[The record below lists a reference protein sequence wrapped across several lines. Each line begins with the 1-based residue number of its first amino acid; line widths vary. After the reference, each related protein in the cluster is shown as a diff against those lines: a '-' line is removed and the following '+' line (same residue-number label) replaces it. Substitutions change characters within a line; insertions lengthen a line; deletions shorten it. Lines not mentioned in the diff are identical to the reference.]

1 MINSPTFKGFQR
13 ADGSIGVRNQVLAVS
28 TVACANYVAENI
40 ARDYPDVIPVTHQ
53 YGCDQVGKD
62 LDLFVNT
69 LLGISMN
76 GNIAAVL
83 VIGLGCEEI
92 SAPFLA
98 ETISKKGKPADYLI
112 IQNTGGT
119 SDSII
124 EGKKKLGNLRKSLD
138 PKKNEISFDKLI
150 IGLKCGGS
158 DFSSG
163 MISNPAVGVTVD
175 LLLQNG
181 ARVIFGETTE
191 LLGAEEV
198 IKERSETAEIER
210 FIFKKLNKI
219 EEVAARMK
227 VDIRGA
233 QPSPGN
239 IEGGLSTIEEKS
251 LGAICKIGSSKI
263 NNVLNYGQ
271 TCIRPGLT
279 YMDTPG
285 NDILTMTGLAA
296 GGAHMII
303 FTTGRGTPMGFA
315 AVPVIKICASPLTSK
330 MMEENIDIDLS
341 PFLFNKMSLTEAGE
355 MIFKFSKD
363 VADGKLVKAELLGH
377 REFGIYSIG
386 PIL

>member
-1 MINSPTFKGFQR
+1 MINSPTFKGYQR
-13 ADGSIGVRNQVLAVS
+13 IDGSIGIRNHVLIIS
-28 TVACANYVAENI
+28 TVACANYVAERI
-40 ARDYPDVIPVTHQ
+40 ARDYLDVIPVTHQ
-53 YGCDQVGKD
+53 YGCDQIGKD
-62 LDLFVNT
+62 LDLFFNT
-69 LLGISMN
+69 LLRISMN

-92 SAPFLA
+92 SASFLA
-98 ETISKKGKPADYLI
+98 ETISKKGKPVDYLI

-124 EGKKKLGNLRKSLD
+124 EGKKKLENLRKLLD
-138 PKKNEISFDKLI
+138 PKKSEISFDKLI

-163 MISNPAVGVTVD
+163 IISNPAVGVTVD

-210 FIFKKLNKI
+210 FILKKLNKI

-263 NNVLNYGQ
+263 NHVLNYGQ
-271 TCIRPGLT
+271 SCSKPGLSF
-279 YMDTPG
+279 MDTPG
-285 NDILTMTGLAA
+285 NDILTITGFVA
-296 GGAHMII
+296 GGAQVII

-315 AVPVIKICASPLTSK
+315 TVPVIKICASPRTVSV
-330 MMEENIDIDLS
+330 MEENIDVNLS
-341 PFLFNKMSLTEAGE
+341 PLFSNQISLSEAGK
-355 MIFKFSKD
+355 MIFQFFCN
-363 VADGKLVKAELLGH
+363 VIEGKLTKAELLGH
-377 REFGIYSIG
+377 SEFGIYSIG